1 MRRSLG
7 RCAPR
12 DGRTGTISVIEGLH
26 PENTAYASCP
36 SCGSAVTLSSGATC
50 PICGAV
56 MEAGDGQTGPGAFGG
71 GQAAAGAP
79 FPPAQSAPPPRPDA
93 AVGLVSDS
101 KARDLVLA
109 AHLSALIGL
118 VGIPSPLGP
127 LVLWL
132 AKRDAHPFVDAQ
144 GKEALNFNLSALLYT
159 VAIFAFGFVFTLV
172 TFGLGIVFFIPV
184 VLAAMIAWVVLVVVA
199 AVKASKGELFRYPL
213 TIRFVR

>member
-1 MRRSLG
+1 VSRSPG
-7 RCAPR
+7 AP
-12 DGRTGTISVIEGLH
+12 
-26 PENTAYASCP
+26 CP
-36 SCGSAVTLSSGATC
+36 T
-50 PICGAV
+50 CGAV
-56 MEAGDGQTGPGAFGG
+56 TAAGHGPTAPGAGGDFGA

-79 FPPAQSAPPPRPDA
+79 FAPPQSAPPPRPDA
-93 AVGLVSDS
+93 AIGLVSDS
-101 KARDLVLA
+101 KARDLVLV
-109 AHLSALIGL
+109 AHLSALVGL

-132 AKRDAHPFVDAQ
+132 AKRDVHPFVDAQ
-144 GKEALNFNLSALLYT
+144 AKEALNFNLSALFYT
-159 VAIFAFGFVFTLV
+159 IAIFVFGFVFTLV